1 MSHQG
6 FGFCEFFSEE
16 DAEYACRI
24 MNGIKLFG
32 KPIRVN
38 KVCRSAHFG
47 NAKKTLNLAYMSH
60 TYRRHLT
67 RSKSTLVLISSSEIL
82 TSTST
87 RQRCTTPS
95 STSETSS
102 SLSRSSVMRQAIQKV
117 LALSSTTPLRLQIK
131 LSKA

>member
-38 KVCRSAHFG
+38 KVGSPLLYPQQKRA
-47 NAKKTLNLAYMSH
+47 
-60 TYRRHLT
+60 
-67 RSKSTLVLISSSEIL
+67 
-82 TSTST
+82 STSSMT
-87 RQRCTTPS
+87 NWLC
-95 STSETSS
+95 
-102 SLSRSSVMRQAIQKV
+102 
-117 LALSSTTPLRLQIK
+117 
-131 LSKA
+131 

>member
-38 KVCRSAHFG
+38 KV
-47 NAKKTLNLAYMSH
+47 
-60 TYRRHLT
+60 
-67 RSKSTLVLISSSEIL
+67 
-82 TSTST
+82 
-87 RQRCTTPS
+87 
-95 STSETSS
+95 
-102 SLSRSSVMRQAIQKV
+102 
-117 LALSSTTPLRLQIK
+117 RLQ
-131 LSKA
+131 LA